1 MEESARVREI
11 QRALVA
17 AGFDPGP
24 PDGKLGPRTKTAI
37 LDFQRA
43 NGLETD
49 GKVGPKTWNKLESY
63 LGGNNPSKSQG
74 E

>member
-24 PDGKLGPRTKTAI
+24 ADGRLGPRTKVAI
-37 LDFQRA
+37 HDFQQA
-43 NGLETD
+43 NGLEPD
-49 GKVGPKTWNKLESY
+49 GKVGPKTWSKLEPY
-63 LGGNNPSKSQG
+63 LKG